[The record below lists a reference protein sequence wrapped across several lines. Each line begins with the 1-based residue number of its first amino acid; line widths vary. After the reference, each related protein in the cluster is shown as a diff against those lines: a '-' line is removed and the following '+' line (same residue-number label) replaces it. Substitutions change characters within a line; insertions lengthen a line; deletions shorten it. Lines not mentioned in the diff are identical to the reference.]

1 MIFMSNYE
9 QLLDRA
15 YKQLPNLSEE
25 KADFKIPEVDS
36 LIQGNKTIIKN
47 MAQIADTAR
56 RDREEVAKYL
66 TKELAAPV
74 SLDGSN
80 LNIMTKVQASILNEK
95 IKRYFEL
102 YIICKECHKPDTHVQ
117 STDRG
122 YTTIVC
128 EACGAKYTVKNS

>member
-1 MIFMSNYE
+1 MNYD

-15 YKQLPNLSEE
+15 FKQLPSLSEE
-25 KADFKIPEVDS
+25 KSDFKIPEADALV
-36 LIQGNKTIIKN
+36 QGNRTIVRN
-47 MAQIADTAR
+47 LAQIADVAR
-56 RDREEVAKYL
+56 RDKDEVAKYL

-74 SLDGSN
+74 SIDNQSLV
-80 LNIMTKVQASILNEK
+80 IMARIQTGTLNEK
-95 IKRYFEL
+95 IRKYFEL

-117 STDRG
+117 SVARG

>member
-1 MIFMSNYE
+1 MNYE

-15 YKQLPNLSEE
+15 FKQLPNLSEE
-25 KADFKIPEVDS
+25 KSDFKIPEADALV
-36 LIQGNKTIIKN
+36 QGSRTIVRN
-47 MAQIADTAR
+47 LAQIADVAR
-56 RDREEVAKYL
+56 RDKDEIAKYL

-74 SLDGSN
+74 SIDNQSLI
-80 LNIMTKVQASILNEK
+80 IMARIQTGTLNEK

-102 YIICKECHKPDTHVQ
+102 YIVCKECHKPDTHVQ
-117 STDRG
+117 SVARG

>member
-1 MIFMSNYE
+1 MDYE

-15 YKQLPNLSEE
+15 FEQLPNLAEE
-25 KADFKIPEVDS
+25 KVDFKIPQADS
-36 LIQGNKTIIKN
+36 LIQGNKTLLRNIS
-47 MAQIADTAR
+47 QIADTAR
-56 RDREEVAKYL
+56 RGKDEIAKYL

-74 SLDGSN
+74 TVEGNTLTI
-80 LNIMTKVQASILNEK
+80 LTKVPASTLNEK
-95 IKRYFEL
+95 IHRYFEL

-117 STDRG
+117 VVDRG